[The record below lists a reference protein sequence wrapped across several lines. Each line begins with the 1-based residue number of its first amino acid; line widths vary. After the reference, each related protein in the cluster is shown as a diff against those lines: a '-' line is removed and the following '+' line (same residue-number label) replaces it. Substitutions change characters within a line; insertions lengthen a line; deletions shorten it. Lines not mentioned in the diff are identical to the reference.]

1 MLEKIERGPP
11 DPMFELK
18 ANADMDEDPRK
29 VDLGVGIYRNE
40 AGVYEELET
49 VMRAKET
56 LHRLNLGH
64 EYGPTTGDADFLR
77 LGAELLF
84 GKHSQAIATDRI
96 CSVQTIS
103 GTGANSLAAL
113 LIGKEFPCSRVYISL
128 PTWGNHIPIFQHV
141 GLQVS
146 TYSYLDSSGSKPGME
161 ALLHTVRVAPPHS
174 ILVLQW
180 CCHNPTGVD
189 LSVQQWAQLA
199 DELKDRTHIVVVDIA
214 YQGLGEGLDE
224 DAAGLRTL
232 AEAGL
237 ELLVCQ
243 SFSKNFALYKERCG
257 ALHVVCK
264 SSAVAADVK
273 DKLRSLIRHTYSSS
287 PAYGSRL
294 VKVVLNDEVRRV
306 HRTSE
311 LERMRSRLKKNR
323 QNLLT
328 HLGAS
333 GIPGGW
339 SDVIAKKGLFVCLPL
354 TAGQCRRLTAEQHI
368 HLPEN
373 GRINIAGLSANNVQ
387 RTAKAIATEVNSAFA
402 RPETP

>member
-40 AGVYEELET
+40 AGSYEELET
-49 VMRAKET
+49 VTR
-56 LHRLNLGH
+56 
-64 EYGPTTGDADFLR
+64 YGPTTGDADFLR
-77 LGAELLF
+77 LGAGLLF
-84 GKHSQAIATDRI
+84 GKQSQAIATEKI

-113 LIGKEFPCSRVYISL
+113 LIGKEFPSSRVYISL
-128 PTWGNHIPIFQHV
+128 PTWGNHVPIFQHV

-146 TYSYLDSSGSKPGME
+146 TYEYLDSSGSKPDME
-161 ALLHTVRVAPPHS
+161 ALLHTVRVAPPYS
-174 ILVLQW
+174 IFVLQG

-189 LSVQQWAQLA
+189 FSVQQWVQLA
-199 DELKDRTHIVVVDIA
+199 EELKDRTHIVVIDIA

-243 SFSKNFALYKERCG
+243 SFSKNFALYNERCG
-257 ALHVVCK
+257 ALHAVCK

-294 VKVVLNDEVRRV
+294 VKVVLNDEVSCELWIR
-306 HRTSE
+306 E

-328 HLGAS
+328 HLAAS
-333 GIPGGW
+333 GIPEGW
-339 SDVIAKKGLFVCLPL
+339 SDIAAKKGLFVCLPL
-354 TAGQCRRLTAEQHI
+354 TAEQCSRLTAEHHI

-373 GRINIAGLSANNVQ
+373 GRINIAGLSADNVR
-387 RTAKAIATEVNSAFA
+387 RTAQVIATEVNTAFS
-402 RPETP
+402 RLKTP